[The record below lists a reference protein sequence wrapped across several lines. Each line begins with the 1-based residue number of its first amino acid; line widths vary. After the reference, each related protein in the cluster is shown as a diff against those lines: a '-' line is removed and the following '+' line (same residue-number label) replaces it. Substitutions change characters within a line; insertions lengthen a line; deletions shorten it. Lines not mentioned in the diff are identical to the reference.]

1 MMEMR
6 ASARSQMEPVGSAA
20 AAALTIRRRRQAP
33 LGGLLLGIA
42 SVWLAVPLKGLLL
55 DASAGMPG
63 LGVPGAVCAVMIG
76 AALALLALSWIWHCE
91 TLVIDQGLVR
101 MTERRLGGTRTWEEP
116 LARYRGVRQRC
127 EELPHRHGAR
137 TWYLVEAWH
146 PEPARTVELAR
157 GKDPRL
163 IGQCAKVWAGRL
175 ALPLCEEHQGP
186 ARSEEPT
193 RDDASASAASARPL
207 PAYPATT
214 SDAQSSAA

>member
-1 MMEMR
+1 MR
-6 ASARSQMEPVGSAA
+6 ASAPSQLEPVAEAA
-20 AAALTIRRRRQAP
+20 AAAITIRRRPRAL

-42 SVWLAVPLKGLLL
+42 GVWLAVPLKGLLL

-76 AALALLALSWIWHCE
+76 AALALLALSWIWRCDI
-91 TLVIDQGLVR
+91 LVIEEGLLR
-101 MTERRLGGTRTWEEP
+101 MTERRLGGTRAWEEP
-116 LARYRGVRQRC
+116 LARYRGVRQRR

-163 IGQCAKVWAGRL
+163 IEQCAKVWAGRL
-175 ALPLCEEHQGP
+175 ALPLCEEHQG
-186 ARSEEPT
+186 RSEKPACDE
-193 RDDASASAASARPL
+193 ASATAAPARPL
-207 PAYPATT
+207 PTAYPATT